1 MEGDGG
7 PRRAE
12 QVAIL
17 TQTMRTPLRLR
28 SGGVRSM
35 SGSMGTGILIA
46 DGDLQCSMLASTR
59 PPRR

>member
-1 MEGDGG
+1 MEDDSA
-7 PRRAE
+7 PLCAE

-17 TQTMRTPLRLR
+17 TQTMHTPLWLR